1 MRKLL
6 LLLSVILSAALMC
19 AFAQAEGTIDAS
31 LLTLGLAGN
40 PMSADDVPDALSQI
54 SSAIDGVNLV
64 TSRAALLQE
73 QALEPLYRLMQA
85 AAKDGQTLYVRQ
97 AYRSYA
103 DEERRYELLSG
114 SGQAAQKPGESSY
127 QTGLS
132 VTLVGE
138 DWKTRELTADFAD
151 SSEGKW
157 LSAHA
162 AEYGFVLRY
171 PQGKENVTGWHYE
184 PWHFRY
190 VGVSAAATMTRQ
202 GLCLEELAADS
213 GLISESLQNIPLP
226 DVDYTEDKPVYDVE
240 EEEDGEDWN
249 EEPWDEE
256 ENWDEES
263 WDEESWDEESESWD
277 EDEWPED
284 DGDED
289 EWADEDDIEPQPERS
304 TNHSV
309 PTVRDPSTI
318 DPDDIGPDG
327 DYEISID
334 NL

>member
-1 MRKLL
+1 MRKIL
-6 LLLSVILSAALMC
+6 LLLSVVLSLALLC
-19 AFAQAEGTIDAS
+19 AVAQAEGTLDAS

-40 PMSADDVPDALSQI
+40 PLPADYVPDTLTQI
-54 SSAIDGVNLV
+54 SSSVDGVNLV
-64 TSRAALLQE
+64 TSRAALVQE
-73 QALEPLYRLMQA
+73 QALEPLYRLMRA
-85 AAKDGQTLYVRQ
+85 AASEGQTLYVRQ

-103 DEERRYELLSG
+103 DEERRYELLVG

-138 DWKTRELTADFAD
+138 DWKTRELTADFAN

-171 PQGKENVTGWHYE
+171 PQGKEEITGWSYE

-190 VGVSAAATMTRQ
+190 VGTSAAAAMTQQ
-202 GLCLEELAADS
+202 GLCLEELAKDS
-213 GLISESLQNIPLP
+213 GLISELPQNIPLP
-226 DVDYTEDKPVYDVE
+226 DVDYTEEKPSYEVE
-240 EEEDGEDWN
+240 
-249 EEPWDEE
+249 
-256 ENWDEES
+256 DEES
-263 WDEESWDEESESWD
+263 WDEEEPWA

-289 EWADEDDIEPQPERS
+289 VWADEEEAEPQPTRNP
-304 TNHSV
+304 NHSV

-334 NL
+334 DL